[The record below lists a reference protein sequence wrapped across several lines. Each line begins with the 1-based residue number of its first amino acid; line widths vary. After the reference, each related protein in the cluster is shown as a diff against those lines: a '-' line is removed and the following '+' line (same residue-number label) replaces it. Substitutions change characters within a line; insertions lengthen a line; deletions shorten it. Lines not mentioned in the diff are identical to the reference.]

1 MYEAGKSFQIAK
13 EMNRYKLHILG
24 ISETHW
30 TQSGRKYL
38 QSGELLLFS
47 GRKDS
52 KHSEGVGLMISKQVQ
67 KALRGWQPHG
77 ERIIEASFTTKNRNI
92 NLNIIQIY
100 SPTNEAP
107 NEEKEEFYN
116 KLQQVVDNL
125 PGKDVNIIMGD
136 ANAKVGEDNI
146 GFEEC
151 MGKHGLG
158 QMNDN
163 GERFASF
170 CVFNSYVI
178 GGTLFT
184 HKKIHKATW
193 VSPDGKTEN
202 QIDHF
207 CISRKFRRSL
217 EDVRAVRGADVGTD
231 HHMVLV

>member
-107 NEEKEEFYN
+107 NEEK
-116 KLQQVVDNL
+116 
-125 PGKDVNIIMGD
+125 
-136 ANAKVGEDNI
+136 KV
-146 GFEEC
+146 
-151 MGKHGLG
+151 L
-158 QMNDN
+158 
-163 GERFASF
+163 
-170 CVFNSYVI
+170 
-178 GGTLFT
+178 
-184 HKKIHKATW
+184 
-193 VSPDGKTEN
+193 
-202 QIDHF
+202 
-207 CISRKFRRSL
+207 
-217 EDVRAVRGADVGTD
+217 
-231 HHMVLV
+231 